1 MPEPDIDWTGVTLVT
16 DGDAADAYEDSS
28 LTVYIPAPIARTIR
42 LMPLLVELKILTKD
56 RTTARLG
63 DVMNY
68 AQLDFIKEVERQIN
82 EQGSVRIIVLK
93 ARQLGISTIIE
104 AIIFALSMLYKS
116 YQSLIVSH
124 ESDSAEHILTMT
136 KRYWNTYP
144 FKRFHD
150 EQYNGRKQLA
160 WSDLESNIVI
170 ATAKNTGAGRSKTL
184 HALHASEVAFW
195 DNPEELIT
203 GLRQAI
209 PSQGITMIFY
219 ESTANGVGN
228 FFHKTWEEAVAKR
241 SEFAP
246 KFYPWHQH
254 PEYIAHY
261 IPRGQHERYS
271 ELAPPADKNV
281 QWYKEELALRGM
293 GISEARLL
301 WRRYAI
307 TELCQGDLNKFH
319 QEYPTTPHEAFLS
332 TGRNVFNINHL
343 NDHYMPMR
351 PRVGVLRRVGNRVE
365 FKDNPSGPLRVFRFP
380 SADRSWGIYQIGA
393 DPTHTISGDKACA
406 QVISRRTLEQ
416 VAVLSEHYDPIEFGK
431 QLFLL
436 GEYYNTA
443 CIAPEKEGPGY
454 ATVGHLLGAGY
465 PMVWE
470 SQKVDKT
477 PGKVQTDVFGWGTN
491 KATKSMAMGFLVNA
505 LAQPLQRIGETT
517 YGLLIHDEATYTE
530 LKDYVSDEKGGF
542 CNGEGSLF
550 DDRVMALGIGLAT
563 HYIDP
568 PVPAYTSDGSMNDIA
583 REVLTEMSKTPQ
595 GGPTDVSR
603 EIKEQAEIVVQQA
616 DQSAPWENWE

>member
-1 MPEPDIDWTGVTLVT
+1 MTLMTEEDWEAAELIREPF
-16 DGDAADAYEDSS
+16 E
-28 LTVYIPAPIARTIR
+28 YIPAPSGVVR
-42 LMPLLVELKILTKD
+42 LLPLLEELKILTKD

-68 AQLDFIKEVERQIN
+68 AQRDFIMEVEEQIN
-82 EQGSVRIIVLK
+82 GQGAVRIIVLK

-104 AIIFALSMLYKS
+104 GIIFCLSVMYRS
-116 YQSLIVSH
+116 YQSLIISH
-124 ESDSAEHILTMT
+124 EAESSEHILTMT

-160 WSDLESNIVI
+160 WSDLQSNIVI

-209 PSQGITMIFY
+209 PSQGVTMIFY

-228 FFHKTWEEAVAKR
+228 FFHKTWEEAVADR
-241 SEFAP
+241 SEFTA

-254 PEYIAHY
+254 PEYTASY
-261 IPRGQHERYS
+261 IPRMQHHRYS
-271 ELAPPADKNV
+271 ELEVLD
-281 QWYKEELALRGM
+281 KEEKALKAM
-293 GISEARLL
+293 GVSDGRLL

-307 TELCQGDLNKFH
+307 KELCQGDIEKFH

-343 NDHYMPMR
+343 LDHYRPMR
-351 PRVGVLRRVGNRVE
+351 PRVGYLKRVGQRVE
-365 FKDNPSGPLRVFRFP
+365 FKDNPDGPLKIFRFP
-380 SADRSWGIYQIGA
+380 SADQNWGIYQIGA
-393 DPTHTISGDKACA
+393 DPTHTISGDRACA
-406 QVISRRTLEQ
+406 HVMNRRTLEQ
-416 VAVLSEHYDPIEFGK
+416 AAVLSEHYDPIEFGK
-431 QLFLL
+431 QLFML

-443 CIAPEKEGPGY
+443 TIAPEKEGPGY

-477 PGKVQTDVFGWGTN
+477 PGKIQTDVFGWGTN
-491 KATKSMAMGFLVNA
+491 KATKAMAIGYLVNA
-505 LAQPLQRIGETT
+505 LSQPLQRVGETT
-517 YGLLIHDEATYTE
+517 YGLLIHDEDTFAE
-530 LKDYVSDEKGGF
+530 MKDYISDEKGGF

-550 DDRVMALGIGLAT
+550 DDRVMALGITLAT

-568 PVPAYTSDGSMNDIA
+568 PVPAYTASGN
-583 REVLTEMSKTPQ
+583 RVEVAKEIIQHMDES
-595 GGPTDVSR
+595 GPTDMS
-603 EIKEQAEIVVQQA
+603 EELQEAI
-616 DQSAPWENWE
+616 DAPWEEWDQ

>member
-1 MPEPDIDWTGVTLVT
+1 MTLMTDDDWNAAQLLT
-16 DGDAADAYEDSS
+16 DEFE
-28 LTVYIPAPIARTIR
+28 YIPAPHGIVR
-42 LMPLLVELKILTKD
+42 LLPLLEELKILTKD

-68 AQLDFIKEVERQIN
+68 AQRDFITEVEHQIN

-104 AIIFALSMLYKS
+104 GIIFCLSVMYRS
-116 YQSLIVSH
+116 YQSLIISH
-124 ESDSAEHILTMT
+124 EAESSEHILTMT

-144 FKRFHD
+144 FRRFHD

-160 WSDLESNIVI
+160 WSDLQSNIVI

-184 HALHASEVAFW
+184 HALHGSEVAFW
-195 DNPEELIT
+195 DQPEELIT

-209 PSQGITMIFY
+209 PSQGVTLIFY

-228 FFHKTWEEAVAKR
+228 FFHKTWEEAAAGR

-246 KFYPWHQH
+246 KFYPWHRH
-254 PEYIAHY
+254 PEYTASF
-261 IPRGQHERYS
+261 IPRLSQSRFMDLETLS
-271 ELAPPADKNV
+271 A
-281 QWYKEELALRGM
+281 EEKALLSM
-293 GISEARLL
+293 GVTEARLI

-307 TELCQGDLNKFH
+307 AELCQGDLDKFH

-332 TGRNVFNINHL
+332 TGRNVFSINNL
-343 NDHYMPMR
+343 LDHYRPMR
-351 PRVGVLRRVGNRVE
+351 PRVGYLKRRGHKVE
-365 FKDNPSGPLRVFRFP
+365 FKDNPDGPLNIYRFP
-380 SADRSWGIYQIGA
+380 SSDQNWGLYQIGA

-406 QVISRRTLEQ
+406 QVLSRRTLEQ
-416 VAVLSEHYDPIEFGK
+416 AAVLSEHYDPIEFGK

-436 GEYYNTA
+436 GDYYNTA
-443 CIAPEKEGPGY
+443 TIAPEKEGPGY
-454 ATVGHLLGAGY
+454 ATVGHLMGAGY

-477 PGKVQTDVFGWGTN
+477 PGKVQADVFGWGTN
-491 KATKSMAMGFLVNA
+491 KATKAMAMGYLVNA
-505 LAQPLQRIGETT
+505 LAQPLQRVGETS
-517 YGLLIHDEATYTE
+517 YGLLIHDEETFAE
-530 LKDYVSDEKGGF
+530 MKDYVSDEKGGF

-550 DDRVMALGIGLAT
+550 DDRVMALGIALAT

-568 PVPAYTSDGSMNDIA
+568 PVPAYTTSSTV
-583 REVLTEMSKTPQ
+583 EVAKEVRDHIDES
-595 GGPTDVSR
+595 GPTEVTDDM
-603 EIKEQAEIVVQQA
+603 EEAIN
-616 DQSAPWENWE
+616 APWEEWGQ

>member
-1 MPEPDIDWTGVTLVT
+1 MTLMTEEDWEAAELIQEPF
-16 DGDAADAYEDSS
+16 E
-28 LTVYIPAPIARTIR
+28 YIPAPNGVVR
-42 LMPLLVELKILTKD
+42 LLPLLEELKILTKD

-68 AQLDFIKEVERQIN
+68 AQRDFIDEVEKQIN
-82 EQGSVRIIVLK
+82 GQGAVRIIVLK

-104 AIIFALSMLYKS
+104 GIIFCLSVMYRS
-116 YQSLIVSH
+116 YQSLIISH
-124 ESDSAEHILTMT
+124 EAESSEHILTMT

-160 WSDLESNIVI
+160 WSDLQSNIVI

-209 PSQGITMIFY
+209 PSQGVTMIFY

-228 FFHKTWEEAVAKR
+228 FFHKTWEEAQAQR
-241 SEFAP
+241 SEFTP
-246 KFYPWHQH
+246 KFYPWHRH
-254 PEYIAHY
+254 PEYVASY
-261 IPRGQHERYS
+261 IPRMQHGRYA
-271 ELAPPADKNV
+271 ELETLDT
-281 QWYKEELALRGM
+281 EEKALLSM
-293 GISEARLL
+293 GVSEARLL

-307 TELCQGDLNKFH
+307 AELCQGDLDKFH

-343 NDHYMPMR
+343 LDHYRPMR
-351 PRVGVLRRVGNRVE
+351 PRVGYLKRRGQRVE
-365 FKDNPSGPLRVFRFP
+365 FVDNPDGALRIYRFP
-380 SADRSWGIYQIGA
+380 SADQSWGIYQIGA
-393 DPTHTISGDKACA
+393 DPTHTISGDRACG
-406 QVISRRTLEQ
+406 QVLNRRTLEQ
-416 VAVLSEHYDPIEFGK
+416 AAVLSEHYDPIEFGK

-443 CIAPEKEGPGY
+443 TIAPEKEGPGY

-477 PGKVQTDVFGWGTN
+477 PGKIQTDVFGWGTN
-491 KATKSMAMGFLVNA
+491 KATKAMAMGYLVNA
-505 LAQPLQRIGETT
+505 LAQPLQKVGETT
-517 YGLLIHDEATYTE
+517 YGLLIHDADTFAEM
-530 LKDYVSDEKGGF
+530 KDYISDEKGGF
-542 CNGEGSLF
+542 CNGEGSMF
-550 DDRVMALGIGLAT
+550 DDRVMALGIALST

-568 PVPAYTSDGSMNDIA
+568 PVPAYAASG
-583 REVLTEMSKTPQ
+583 RQVEMAKEIMDHMEEN
-595 GGPTDVSR
+595 GPTEVSDDMQ
-603 EIKEQAEIVVQQA
+603 EAI
-616 DQSAPWENWE
+616 DAPWEDWDQ

>member
-1 MPEPDIDWTGVTLVT
+1 MTDTAVDVDWDGIQLQTEPE
-16 DGDAADAYEDSS
+16 DAEQ
-28 LTVYIPAPIARTIR
+28 LLEYIPAPSGQGLRI
-42 LMPLLVELKILTKD
+42 MPLLSELKILTKD

-68 AQLDFIKEVERQIN
+68 AQMDFVKEVERQIN
-82 EQGSVRIIVLK
+82 EQGAVRIIVLK

-104 AIIFALSMLYKS
+104 GIIFCLSVMFDS
-116 YQSLIVSH
+116 YQSLIISH
-124 ESDSAEHILTMT
+124 EAESSEHILTMT

-160 WSDLESNIVI
+160 WSDNQSNIVI

-209 PSQGITMIFY
+209 PSQGVTLIFY

-228 FFHKTWEEAVAKR
+228 FFHKTWEEAVAHR
-241 SEFAP
+241 SEFEP
-246 KFYPWHQH
+246 KFYPWHKH
-254 PEYIAHY
+254 PEYVASY
-261 IPRGQHERYS
+261 IPRLSQERYAELDDLDS
-271 ELAPPADKNV
+271 EEK
-281 QWYKEELALRGM
+281 ALRSM
-293 GISEARLL
+293 GVSDGRLL

-307 TELCQGDLNKFH
+307 TELCQGDLEKFH

-332 TGRNVFNINHL
+332 TGRNVFNVNHL
-343 NDHYMPMR
+343 IDHYKPLR
-351 PRVGVLRRVGNRVE
+351 PRVGYLKRVGSRVE
-365 FKDNPSGPLRVFRFP
+365 FKDNPDGPLKIFRFP
-380 SADRSWGIYQIGA
+380 SSDLSWGIYQIGA
-393 DPTHTISGDKACA
+393 DPTHTIQGDRACA
-406 QVISRRTLEQ
+406 HVLNRRTLEQ
-416 VAVLSEHYDPIEFGK
+416 AAVLSDHWDPIEFGK

-443 CIAPEKEGPGY
+443 TIAPEKEGPGY

-477 PGKVQTDVFGWGTN
+477 PGKIQADVFGWGTN
-491 KATKSMAMGFLVNA
+491 KATKAMAIGYLVNA
-505 LAQPLQRIGETT
+505 FAQPLQRVGETV
-517 YGLLIHDEATYTE
+517 YGLLIHDEETFAE
-530 LKDYVSDEKGGF
+530 LKDYISDEKGGF

-550 DDRVMALGIGLAT
+550 DDRVMALGIALAT

-568 PVPAYTSDGSMNDIA
+568 PVPAYSASSAT
-583 REVLTEMSKTPQ
+583 
-595 GGPTDVSR
+595 
-603 EIKEQAEIVVQQA
+603 AEIAKEVIQHLDAA
-616 DQSAPWENWE
+616 DDETDDTPWEDWDE

>member
-1 MPEPDIDWTGVTLVT
+1 MTEEDW
-16 DGDAADAYEDSS
+16 ADAE
-28 LTVYIPAPIARTIR
+28 LVKAEFEYIPAPSGVVR
-42 LMPLLVELKILTKD
+42 LLPLLEELKILTKD

-68 AQLDFIKEVERQIN
+68 AQRDFITEVEKQIN
-82 EQGSVRIIVLK
+82 GQGAVRIIVLK
-93 ARQLGISTIIE
+93 ARQLGISTVIE
-104 AIIFALSMLYKS
+104 GIIFCLSVMYRS
-116 YQSLIVSH
+116 YQSLIISH
-124 ESDSAEHILTMT
+124 EAESSEHILTMT

-160 WSDLESNIVI
+160 WSDLQSNIVI

-195 DNPEELIT
+195 DSPEELVT

-209 PSQGITMIFY
+209 PSQGVTMIFY

-228 FFHKTWEEAVAKR
+228 FFHKTWEEATAGR

-246 KFYPWHQH
+246 KFYPWLRH
-254 PEYIAHY
+254 PEYVASY
-261 IPRGQHERYS
+261 IPRMQHGRYS
-271 ELAPPADKNV
+271 ELETLTT
-281 QWYKEELALRGM
+281 EEKALRSM
-293 GISEARLL
+293 GISDGRLL

-307 TELCQGDLNKFH
+307 AELCQGDIDKFH

-343 NDHYMPMR
+343 LDHYRPMR
-351 PRVGVLRRVGNRVE
+351 PRVGNLKRRGQRVE
-365 FKDNPSGPLRVFRFP
+365 FVDNPDGMLKIFRFP
-380 SADRSWGIYQIGA
+380 SADQNWGIYQIGA
-393 DPTHTISGDKACA
+393 DPTHTISGDKACG
-406 QVISRRTLEQ
+406 QVLNRRTLEQ
-416 VAVLSEHYDPIEFGK
+416 AAVLSAHLDPIEFGK

-443 CIAPEKEGPGY
+443 TIAPEKEGPGY

-477 PGKVQTDVFGWGTN
+477 PGKIQTDVFGWGTN
-491 KATKSMAMGFLVNA
+491 KATKAMAMGYLVNA
-505 LAQPLQRIGETT
+505 LSQPLQRVGDTT
-517 YGLLIHDEATYTE
+517 YGLMIHDEETFAE
-530 LKDYVSDEKGGF
+530 MKDYVSDEKGGF
-542 CNGEGSLF
+542 CNGEGSMF
-550 DDRVMALGIGLAT
+550 DDRVMALGIALSS

-568 PVPAYTSDGSMNDIA
+568 PVPAYTVTSQVEQA
-583 REVLTEMSKTPQ
+583 REIISHMEEN
-595 GGPTDVSR
+595 GPTEVS
-603 EIKEQAEIVVQQA
+603 EEMQEAI
-616 DQSAPWENWE
+616 DAPWEGWDQ

>member
-1 MPEPDIDWTGVTLVT
+1 MTLMTDDDWNAAQLLT
-16 DGDAADAYEDSS
+16 DEFE
-28 LTVYIPAPIARTIR
+28 YIPAPHGIVR
-42 LMPLLVELKILTKD
+42 LLPLLEELKILTKD

-68 AQLDFIKEVERQIN
+68 AQRDFITEVEHQIN

-104 AIIFALSMLYKS
+104 GIIFCLSVMYRS
-116 YQSLIVSH
+116 YQSLIISH
-124 ESDSAEHILTMT
+124 EAESSEHILTMT

-144 FKRFHD
+144 FRRFHD

-160 WSDLESNIVI
+160 WSDLQSNIVI

-184 HALHASEVAFW
+184 HALHGSEVAFW
-195 DNPEELIT
+195 DQPEELIT

-209 PSQGITMIFY
+209 PSQGVTLIFY

-228 FFHKTWEEAVAKR
+228 FFHKAWEEAAAGR

-246 KFYPWHQH
+246 KFYPWHRH
-254 PEYIAHY
+254 PEYTASF
-261 IPRGQHERYS
+261 IPRLSQSRFMDLETLS
-271 ELAPPADKNV
+271 A
-281 QWYKEELALRGM
+281 EEKALLSM
-293 GISEARLL
+293 GVTEARLI

-307 TELCQGDLNKFH
+307 AELCQGDLDKFH

-332 TGRNVFNINHL
+332 TGRNVFSINNL
-343 NDHYMPMR
+343 LDHYRPMR
-351 PRVGVLRRVGNRVE
+351 PRVGYLKRRGHKVE
-365 FKDNPSGPLRVFRFP
+365 FKDNPDGPLNIYRFP
-380 SADRSWGIYQIGA
+380 SSDQNWGLYQIGA

-406 QVISRRTLEQ
+406 QVLSRRTLEQ
-416 VAVLSEHYDPIEFGK
+416 AAVLSEHYDPIEFGK

-436 GEYYNTA
+436 GDYYNTA
-443 CIAPEKEGPGY
+443 TIAPEKEGPGY
-454 ATVGHLLGAGY
+454 ATVGHLMGAGY

-477 PGKVQTDVFGWGTN
+477 PGKVQADVFGWGTN
-491 KATKSMAMGFLVNA
+491 KATKAMAMGYLVNA
-505 LAQPLQRIGETT
+505 LAQPLQRVGETT
-517 YGLLIHDEATYTE
+517 YGLLIHDEETFAE
-530 LKDYVSDEKGGF
+530 MKDYVSDEKGGF

-550 DDRVMALGIGLAT
+550 DDRVMALGIALAT

-568 PVPAYTSDGSMNDIA
+568 PVPAYTTSSTV
-583 REVLTEMSKTPQ
+583 EVAKEVRDHIDES
-595 GGPTDVSR
+595 GPTEVTDDM
-603 EIKEQAEIVVQQA
+603 EEAIN
-616 DQSAPWENWE
+616 APWEEWGQ

>member
-1 MPEPDIDWTGVTLVT
+1 MPEPDIDWTGVTLLT
-16 DGDAADAYEDSS
+16 DAEAYEDSS
-28 LTVYIPAPIARTIR
+28 LTVYIPAPTFNTIR

-63 DVMNY
+63 DVMNH
-68 AQLDFIKEVERQIN
+68 AQQDFIEEVERQIN
-82 EQGSVRIIVLK
+82 EQGAVRIIVLK

-116 YQSLIVSH
+116 YQSLIISH
-124 ESDSAEHILTMT
+124 ESESAEHILTMT

-209 PSQGITMIFY
+209 PSQGVTMIFY

-228 FFHKTWEEAVAKR
+228 FFHKTWEEAVAGR
-241 SEFAP
+241 SEFTP

-254 PEYIAHY
+254 PEYVAHY
-261 IPRGQHERYS
+261 IPRGQHDRYS
-271 ELAPPADKNV
+271 ELRDLT
-281 QWYKEELALRGM
+281 KEELALKSM
-293 GISEARLL
+293 GISDGRLL

-307 TELCQGDLNKFH
+307 TELCQGDIEKFH

-343 NDHYMPMR
+343 NDHYRPMR
-351 PRVGVLRRVGNRVE
+351 PRVGYLRRESGNKIA
-365 FKDNPSGPLRVFRFP
+365 FKDNPSGPLKVFRFP
-380 SADRSWGIYQIGA
+380 SADQNWGIYQIGA
-393 DPTHTISGDKACA
+393 DPTHTISGDKACG
-406 QVISRRTLEQ
+406 QVLNRRTLEQ
-416 VAVLSEHYDPIEFGK
+416 AAVLSEHYDPIEFGK

-443 CIAPEKEGPGY
+443 TIAPEKEGPGY

-505 LAQPLQRIGETT
+505 FAQPLQRIGETT
-517 YGLLIHDEATYTE
+517 YGLLIHDEDTYTE

-542 CNGEGSLF
+542 SNGEGSMF
-550 DDRVMALGIGLAT
+550 DDRVMALGICLAT

-568 PVPAYTSDGSMNDIA
+568 PVPAYSADESINDVA
-583 REVLTEMSKTPQ
+583 RGILTEMSQTPS
-595 GGPTDVSR
+595 GGPVDVSR
-603 EIKEQAEIVVQQA
+603 EVKEEEPKQV
-616 DQSAPWENWE
+616 PWENWE

>member
-1 MPEPDIDWTGVTLVT
+1 MTLMTEEDW
-16 DGDAADAYEDSS
+16 ADAE
-28 LTVYIPAPIARTIR
+28 LVQEPFEYIPAPHGVVR
-42 LMPLLVELKILTKD
+42 LLPLLEELKILTKD

-68 AQLDFIKEVERQIN
+68 AQRDFITEVERQIN
-82 EQGSVRIIVLK
+82 EQGAVRIIVLK

-104 AIIFALSMLYKS
+104 GIIFTLSIMYGS
-116 YQSLIVSH
+116 YQSLIISH
-124 ESDSAEHILTMT
+124 ESESSEHILTMT

-160 WSDLESNIVI
+160 WSDLQSNIVI

-184 HALHASEVAFW
+184 HALHGSEVAFW

-209 PSQGITMIFY
+209 PSQGVTMIFL

-228 FFHKTWEEAVAKR
+228 FFHKTWEEAVAGR
-241 SEFAP
+241 SEFNP

-254 PEYIAHY
+254 PEYTASY
-261 IPRGQHERYS
+261 IPRLTQQRYM
-271 ELAPPADKNV
+271 ELETLST
-281 QWYKEELALRGM
+281 EEKALKAM
-293 GISEARLL
+293 GVPDGRLL

-307 TELCQGDLNKFH
+307 VELCQGDIDKFH
-319 QEYPTTPHEAFLS
+319 QEYPTTAHEAFLS
-332 TGRNVFNINHL
+332 TGRNVFSINNL
-343 NDHYMPMR
+343 LDHYQPMR
-351 PRVGVLRRVGNRVE
+351 PRVGYLKRRGQTVE
-365 FKDNPSGPLRVFRFP
+365 FKDNPDGPLKIFRFP
-380 SADRSWGIYQIGA
+380 SADINWGIYQIGA
-393 DPTHTISGDKACA
+393 DPTHTISGDRACA
-406 QVISRRTLEQ
+406 HVMSRRTLEQ

-443 CIAPEKEGPGY
+443 TIAPEKEGPGY

-477 PGKVQTDVFGWGTN
+477 PGKIQTDVFGWGTN
-491 KATKSMAMGFLVNA
+491 RATKAMAIGYLVNA
-505 LAQPLQRIGETT
+505 LAQPLQKVGSTT
-517 YGLLIHDEATYTE
+517 YGLIIHDEETFTE
-530 LKDYVSDEKGGF
+530 LKDYVSDDKGGF
-542 CNGEGSLF
+542 CNGEGSMF
-550 DDRVMALGIGLAT
+550 DDRVMALGITLST

-568 PVPAYTSDGSMNDIA
+568 PVPAYTASGAKVDMAKEIIEHMDEA
-583 REVLTEMSKTPQ
+583 
-595 GGPTDVSR
+595 GPTEVSKDM
-603 EIKEQAEIVVQQA
+603 EDAINT
-616 DQSAPWENWE
+616 PWEEWDQ

>member
-1 MPEPDIDWTGVTLVT
+1 VTKTTIVDPEELDEDFWDGVTLLT
-16 DGDAADAYEDSS
+16 DDEARIEFEEGM
-28 LTVYIPAPIARTIR
+28 LTEHIPAPSARS
-42 LMPLLVELKILTKD
+42 LYLLPLLSELKILTKD

-68 AQLDFIKEVERQIN
+68 AQQDFVREVERQIR

-104 AIIFALSMLYKS
+104 GIIFCMSVMFDS
-116 YQSLIVSH
+116 YQSLIISH
-124 ESDSAEHILTMT
+124 ESDSSEHILTMT
-136 KRYWNTYP
+136 KRYWVTYP

-160 WSDLESNIVI
+160 WSDNQSNIVI

-184 HALHASEVAFW
+184 HALHGSEVAFW

-209 PSQGITMIFY
+209 PSQGVTLIFL

-228 FFHKTWEEAVAKR
+228 FFHKTWDEAVANR
-241 SEFAP
+241 SEFVA

-254 PEYIAHY
+254 PEYVASY
-261 IPRGQHERYS
+261 IPFLSQVRYS
-271 ELAPPADKNV
+271 ELETLTA
-281 QWYKEELALRGM
+281 EEKALKSM
-293 GISEARLL
+293 GVSDGRLL

-307 TELCQGDLNKFH
+307 VELCQGDLDKFH

-332 TGRNVFNINHL
+332 TGRNVFSINNL
-343 NDHYMPMR
+343 LDHYKPMR
-351 PRVGVLRRVGNRVE
+351 PRVGYLKRVGNRVE
-365 FKDNPSGPLRVFRFP
+365 FKDNPDGALKIYRFP
-380 SADRSWGIYQIGA
+380 SADTGWGIYQIGA

-406 QVISRRTLEQ
+406 QVLNRRTLEQ
-416 VAVLSEHYDPIEFGK
+416 AAVLSAHYDPIEFGK

-443 CIAPEKEGPGY
+443 TIAPEKEGPGY
-454 ATVGHLLGAGY
+454 ATVGHLMGAGY

-491 KATKSMAMGFLVNA
+491 KATKAMAMGYLVNA
-505 LAQPLQRIGETT
+505 LAQPLQRVGETT
-517 YGLLIHDEATYTE
+517 YGLLMHDEDTFIE
-530 LKDYVSDEKGGF
+530 MKDYVSDEKGGF
-542 CNGEGSLF
+542 CNGEGSMF
-550 DDRVMALGIGLAT
+550 DDHVMALGIALTT

-568 PVPAYTSDGSMNDIA
+568 SVPAYQASGQSHA
-583 REVLTEMSKTPQ
+583 AKEVLEHMDDN
-595 GGPTDVSR
+595 GPTEVSSDMQEAIDTEAR
-603 EIKEQAEIVVQQA
+603 
-616 DQSAPWENWE
+616 PWEDWDS

>member
-1 MPEPDIDWTGVTLVT
+1 MSDPLADWGGVTFV
-16 DGDAADAYEDSS
+16 DPAAAPQAYEDTD
-28 LTVYIPAPIARTIR
+28 LTIHIPAPSLGNIR
-42 LMPLLVELKILTKD
+42 LLPLVDELRILTKD
-56 RTTARLG
+56 RTLARLG

-68 AQLDFIKEVERQIN
+68 AQRDFIIEVERQIN
-82 EQGSVRIIVLK
+82 EQGAVRIIVLK

-104 AIIFALSMLYKS
+104 AIIFALSMMYKS
-116 YQSLIVSH
+116 YQSLIISH
-124 ESDSAEHILTMT
+124 ESESAEHILTMT
-136 KRYWNTYP
+136 KRYWSTYP
-144 FKRFHD
+144 FKKFHD
-150 EQYNGRKQLA
+150 ERYNGRKQLA

-209 PSQGITMIFY
+209 PSQGVTMIFY

-228 FFHKTWEEAVAKR
+228 FFHRTWDEAVADR
-241 SEFAP
+241 SEFVA

-254 PEYIAHY
+254 PEYVARY

-271 ELAPPADKNV
+271 ELRPLDPHDQA
-281 QWYKEELALRGM
+281 YKEEKALRSI
-293 GISEARLL
+293 GISDSRLL

-307 TELCQGDLNKFH
+307 VELCQGDLNKFH

-332 TGRNVFNINHL
+332 TGRNVFSINHL

-351 PRVGVLRRVGNRVE
+351 PRVGYLRRVGNIVE
-365 FKDNPSGPLRVFRFP
+365 FRDNPSGPLKVFRFP
-380 SADRSWGIYQIGA
+380 SADQNWGIYQIGA
-393 DPTHTISGDKACA
+393 DPTHTISGDKACG
-406 QVISRRTLEQ
+406 QVLNRRTLEQ
-416 VAVLSEHYDPIEFGK
+416 AAVLSDHYDPIEFGK

-443 CIAPEKEGPGY
+443 TIAPEKEGPGY

-505 LAQPLQRIGETT
+505 LAQPLQRIGTT
-517 YGLLIHDEATYTE
+517 VYGLLIHDEETYME
-530 LKDYVSDEKGGF
+530 MKDYVSDERGGF
-542 CNGEGSLF
+542 CNGEGSMF
-550 DDRVMALGIGLAT
+550 DDRVMALGICLAT

-568 PVPAYTSDGSMNDIA
+568 PVAAYTTDETAREAA
-583 REVLTEMSKTPQ
+583 REVLTELDQTPR
-595 GGPTDVSR
+595 GGPTDVNKDITAESND
-603 EIKEQAEIVVQQA
+603 QAT
-616 DQSAPWENWE
+616 PWEDWE